1 MVVTAF
7 SGTSLMAMGITY
19 ATTGQIETAQV
30 LLQIAATI
38 PTGVSATW
46 INWIILHSTLILP
59 NQYLLQVSICFVLF
73 SNTFVHQFY
82 SSLFYG
88 LLVMNSLILLS
99 SNTSGGIVVQDP

>member
-46 INWIILHSTLILP
+46 INWIILHSTFILP
-59 NQYLLQVSICFVLF
+59 NQYLLQVNICFVLF
-73 SNTFVHQFY
+73 SFTFCTLFTSFFY
-82 SSLFYG
+82 C
-88 LLVMNSLILLS
+88 LLAMNSLIHLS
-99 SNTSGGIVVQDP
+99 SNTLGGTAVRDL